1 MNSVDSLAGICVVIP
16 AAGMG
21 VRMGAPVPKQYL
33 EIAGKT
39 ILEHTISRLLALHPR
54 RLVIAVSAG
63 DERYKSIAV
72 IDQCDIVTGGAE
84 RADSV
89 LNGLKM
95 LNLQSNDWIMVHD
108 AVRPCVKSSD
118 VISLCEK
125 VADHDVGGLLGIP
138 VTDTVKKTSGHQV
151 VETLSRTD
159 LWLAQTPQLFRYGIL
174 LRALENSENV
184 TDEASAVEKLG
195 YQPMMVQGHSDNI
208 KVTTSDDL
216 ALAEHY
222 LSRDLSRDLSQEER
236 R

>member
-1 MNSVDSLAGICVVIP
+1 
-16 AAGMG
+16 MG
-21 VRMGAPVPKQYL
+21 ARMGAPVPKQYL

-63 DERYKSIAV
+63 DERYKGIAV
-72 IDQCDIVTGGAE
+72 IDQCEIVTGGAE

-95 LNLQSNDWIMVHD
+95 LDLKANEWIMVHD
-108 AVRPCVKSSD
+108 AVRPCVNSSD

-125 VADHDVGGLLGIP
+125 VSDHDVGGLLGIP
-138 VTDTVKKTSGHQV
+138 VTDTVKKTSDRKV

-195 YQPMMVQGHSDNI
+195 YQPMMIQGHSDNI

-216 ALAEHY
+216 ALAEFY
-222 LSRDLSRDLSQEER
+222 LSQDLSQEER